1 MKNFLHALP
10 RYWKTLIASVPFV
23 VLVGNEVVQAVSDKG
38 ADGSLST
45 QDLFTIVLTGLAAVG
60 VYGKA
65 NTPPAGELPR
75 PDISEVG

>member
-10 RYWKTLIASVPFV
+10 RYWKALIAAVPFV
-23 VLVGNEVVQAVSDKG
+23 VLVGNEVVQAISDKG

-45 QDLFTIVLTGLAAVG
+45 QDVLTIILTGVAAVG

-65 NTPPAGELPR
+65 NTPPAGEPSD
-75 PDISEVG
+75 PAVSEVG